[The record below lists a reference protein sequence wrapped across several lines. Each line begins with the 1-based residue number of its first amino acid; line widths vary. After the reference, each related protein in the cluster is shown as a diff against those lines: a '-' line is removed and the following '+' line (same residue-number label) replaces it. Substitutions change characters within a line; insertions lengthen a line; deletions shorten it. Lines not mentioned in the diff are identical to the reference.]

1 MAEVNSVTFFKMP
14 FKNLVLP
21 KQLQEYTI
29 MNIEPIEEHE
39 KHKFAGQGAIS
50 KKVIKDFYGKS
61 TKGFILEF

>member
-1 MAEVNSVTFFKMP
+1 
-14 FKNLVLP
+14 
-21 KQLQEYTI
+21 

>member
-1 MAEVNSVTFFKMP
+1 
-14 FKNLVLP
+14 
-21 KQLQEYTI
+21 

-50 KKVIKDFYGKS
+50 KKVKTF